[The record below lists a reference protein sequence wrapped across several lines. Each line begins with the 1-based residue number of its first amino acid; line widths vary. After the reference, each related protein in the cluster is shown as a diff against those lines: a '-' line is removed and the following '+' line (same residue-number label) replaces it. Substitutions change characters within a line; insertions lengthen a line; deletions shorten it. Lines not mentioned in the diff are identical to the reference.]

1 VDRLDVL
8 LQIATAMRILLDNEV
23 VHGDLKLG
31 NILVSEFEVSG
42 NVRHFHAKVAD
53 FGSAKFT
60 EPSFTPKF
68 GTSLYAAP
76 EVLQS
81 RLGNRAGL
89 LDNRA
94 GLPNP
99 KKLGVYSFGV
109 VAYEVLTG
117 HWAFDGKLDS
127 REKRHQ
133 VMTGRRRLID
143 SREWRNLKGGF
154 ESFCGVVPL
163 VKRCLEFHPEKI
175 ISHDML

>member
-1 VDRLDVL
+1 
-8 LQIATAMRILLDNEV
+8 
-23 VHGDLKLG
+23 
-31 NILVSEFEVSG
+31 
-42 NVRHFHAKVAD
+42 
-53 FGSAKFT
+53 
-60 EPSFTPKF
+60 
-68 GTSLYAAP
+68 LYAAP

-99 KKLGVYSFGV
+99 NKLDVYSFGV

-163 VKRCLEFHPEKI
+163 VESCLEFHPEKRPSFSTI
-175 ISHDML
+175 CYELTKSKLSLQDVVRTYSFFILRATCSCCVLASWWHLDI